1 MPEPAAALLLGIDVG
16 TQSVRVGI
24 CDTGGRFLA
33 SASQPYT
40 TVYPQPGWAEQDP
53 QDWWDGICGV
63 TRDCLQKVGVDERRL
78 AGISFDATSSTVLL
92 VERDGRPLGPAILW
106 MDQRTVQEVEE
117 IARTRH
123 PVLKYSGGQDSAEW
137 MVPQAL

>member
-1 MPEPAAALLLGIDVG
+1 MPEQAQPLLLGIDTG

-24 CDTGGRFLA
+24 CGA
-33 SASQPYT
+33 
-40 TVYPQPGWAEQDP
+40 
-53 QDWWDGICGV
+53 

-106 MDQRTVQEVEE
+106 MDQRAVQEVEE

-137 MVPQAL
+137 MVPKAL

>member
-1 MPEPAAALLLGIDVG
+1 MPRAAVFFPPPANLYA
-16 TQSVRVGI
+16 
-24 CDTGGRFLA
+24 
-33 SASQPYT
+33 
-40 TVYPQPGWAEQDP
+40 TVYPQPGWAAQDP
-53 QDWWDGICGV
+53 WDWWAGICGA

-106 MDQRTVQEVEE
+106 MDQRAVQEVEE